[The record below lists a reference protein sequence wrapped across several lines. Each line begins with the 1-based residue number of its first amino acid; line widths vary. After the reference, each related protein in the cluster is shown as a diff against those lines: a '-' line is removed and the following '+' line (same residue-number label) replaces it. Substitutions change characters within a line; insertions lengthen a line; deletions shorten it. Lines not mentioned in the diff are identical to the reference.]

1 MKDITGLQI
10 GKFYVIK
17 KVFNPKVKVMQNKYW
32 LVEVNGKQKI
42 MRYDNILT
50 YGKYSER
57 QLNHV
62 KESLISPKEVILKQ
76 IQSNDDVSLG
86 AVMLCCSI
94 DIVNKYEELKRKNPT
109 SYFVPLH
116 HFIEDYMNTPRYKS
130 EVLNKSK

>member
-10 GKFYVIK
+10 GKFFVIK
-17 KVFNPKVKVMQNKYW
+17 KVFNPKVKTMQNKYW

-50 YGKYSER
+50 FGKYKEK

-76 IQSNDDVSLG
+76 IQSNDDIGLG
-86 AVMLCCSI
+86 AVMLCCSM
-94 DIVNKYEELKRKNPT
+94 DIMNKYEELKRQNPRF
-109 SYFVPLH
+109 YFSSLH

-130 EVLNKSK
+130 VVLNKSK